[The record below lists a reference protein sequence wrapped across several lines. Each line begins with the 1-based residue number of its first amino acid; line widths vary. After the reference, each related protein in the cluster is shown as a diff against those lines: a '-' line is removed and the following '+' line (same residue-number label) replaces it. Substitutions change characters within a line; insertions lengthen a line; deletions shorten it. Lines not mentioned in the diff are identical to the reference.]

1 MHKIVTEKHKSAR
14 RGHAVIE
21 MALLGPCIFFLFA
34 GAFDMGYYVYAA
46 IAVENAA
53 RVAALHVAASA
64 DVAADAGAAGFA
76 RTYVCNELRVLPNV
90 GSACPT
96 SVVSVSVPAQ
106 PFSGTDGDPATQVSV
121 TYTTVPLVPIP
132 GLNPGP
138 RGQWTFT
145 RVVQMRL

>member
-1 MHKIVTEKHKSAR
+1 MNEIVFDNRKNAR
-14 RGHAVIE
+14 SGHAVIE
-21 MALLGPCIFFLFA
+21 MALLAPFIFFLFA

-46 IAVENAA
+46 VAVENAA
-53 RVAALHVAASA
+53 RVATLHVAASSDIA
-64 DVAADAGAAGFA
+64 SDANAAAFA

-90 GSACPT
+90 GSTCPT

-121 TYTTVPLVPIP
+121 TYTTVPLVSIP
-132 GLNPGP
+132 GLNAGP
-138 RGQWTFT
+138 QGRWTFT

>member
-1 MHKIVTEKHKSAR
+1 MNKMLSNNPKNPR
-14 RGHAVIE
+14 RGHSVIE
-21 MALLGPCIFFLFA
+21 MALVAPFIFFLFA
-34 GAFDMGYYVYAA
+34 GALDMGYYMYAA

-53 RVAALHVAASA
+53 RVAVLHVAASVDLA
-64 DVAADAGAAGFA
+64 SDPNAAAFA

-90 GSACPT
+90 GSSCPT

-121 TYTTVPLVPIP
+121 TYTTVPLIPIP
-132 GLNPGP
+132 GLNPGL

-145 RVVQMRL
+145 RVVQMRS